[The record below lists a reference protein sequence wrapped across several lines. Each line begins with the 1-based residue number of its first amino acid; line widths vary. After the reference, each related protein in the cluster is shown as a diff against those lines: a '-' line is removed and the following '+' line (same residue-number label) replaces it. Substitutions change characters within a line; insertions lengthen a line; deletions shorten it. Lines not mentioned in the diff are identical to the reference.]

1 MRRVSREQ
9 LRQEAQTYARRR
21 VEHLIALNNQTHNQ
35 AHSENQPFRRP
46 QDLAPMYERFYM
58 RFVARRHVVT
68 P

>member
-9 LRQEAQTYARRR
+9 LRQEAQIYARRR
-21 VEHLIALNNQTHNQ
+21 VEHLIALNNQ

-58 RFVARRHVVT
+58 RFVAQRHVVT